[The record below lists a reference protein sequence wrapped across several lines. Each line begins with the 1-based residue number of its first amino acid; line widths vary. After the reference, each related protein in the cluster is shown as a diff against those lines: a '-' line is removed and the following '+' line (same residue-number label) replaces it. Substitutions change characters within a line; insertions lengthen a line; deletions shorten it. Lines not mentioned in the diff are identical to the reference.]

1 MIQDPDLSH
10 LEGVVSTRIL
20 NAMRVASAQ
29 LTELGIRHALV
40 GGLAVGAYGF
50 VRATKDVDFLIGD
63 EGFEHFK
70 LGLVA
75 TVKGFPS
82 RVADVAVDAL
92 SSLPEERHLEKSLNR
107 PSFSEGIP
115 VAPIEIL
122 VYLKL
127 KSPRPKDSLDILEL
141 INAGMDTQFV
151 AEYLKKNA
159 SDVLYRKFLKIV
171 AQSAE

>member
-29 LTELGIRHALV
+29 LTDLGIRHALV

-50 VRATKDVDFLIGD
+50 VRATKDVDFLIGG

-70 LGLVA
+70 QGLVA
-75 TVKGFPS
+75 TVRGFPS
-82 RVADVAVDAL
+82 RVTDVAVDAL
-92 SSLPEERHLEKSLNR
+92 SAMPDEPHLERALGN

-115 VAPIEIL
+115 VVPVEVL

-127 KSPRPKDSLDILEL
+127 KSPRPKDSLDIIEL
-141 INAGMDTQFV
+141 INAGMETRPV
-151 AEYLKKNA
+151 ADYLKRNTLEA
-159 SDVLYRKFLKIV
+159 LYLKFLKLV
-171 AQSAE
+171 SQAV